1 MAFVDKLQNRLNHVQ
16 NFVNCTPTLTITQDI
31 ESNVFEFDLSDEVD
45 ADHIVELILK
55 YREQFPVSNTTN
67 VNAWHSSYRT
77 HKQTTSFD
85 SLINIIEQRVDLVMR
100 SDNNHVLKDF
110 KMHPKVVDSWAI
122 IYEKND
128 HTKWHNHTPANY
140 SVVYYARADENAT
153 PLVFKKTQEHNIE
166 IKPKTNMLVVFQG
179 YTNHMVPKLEVENQ
193 RICFSANL
201 HLIERKN

>member
-16 NFVNCTPTLTITQDI
+16 NFVNCTPALTITQDI

-85 SLINIIEQRVDLVMR
+85 SLIKIIEQRVDLVMR

-128 HTKWHNHTPANY
+128 TAILLDGAFYINDKAYFT
-140 SVVYYARADENAT
+140 SI
-153 PLVFKKTQEHNIE
+153 PLNLVRFSYLCEKTIGFKKTNIINFYSRCIMFILLFLCSYHIG
-166 IKPKTNMLVVFQG
+166 IK
-179 YTNHMVPKLEVENQ
+179 
-193 RICFSANL
+193 
-201 HLIERKN
+201 